1 MADFTDIIQEIN
13 TNLPDNNTQS
23 ITAAKLRT
31 TLVDLTNAI
40 DTQQDDFETTVNDT
54 LGEYETQV
62 ENLLTNICVDNL
74 DSTET
79 SKALSANQG
88 RVIKNILF
96 GTNDETL
103 SDELTISTIGS
114 YGFNNASTTA
124 ASSVVYY
131 YSYGNSRASRITV
144 ASFDTQEIGKYRYL
158 RVQANATYYS
168 YITFLKKDRPT
179 TNNMTYQDLV
189 DGDYLCTSV
198 HYDAK
203 HVGIP
208 VIKDTTVDLEI
219 PRDCKSIV
227 FATRLYSDGS
237 NVSTSART
245 PVSVEAYGIIQ
256 PDNIY
261 YQSPLPNGYVNS
273 EMIGDGQVNTNNIA
287 NGAINADKLEDNLV
301 EKTLTGETNEYFSF
315 NLIDFNNLYN
325 GYINANGTVSS
336 ASSGYKATD
345 FIKLDGKKVYW
356 GVGFISSYGS
366 TTGIGGCVYDA
377 NKTKIRNF
385 ACGNSGSY
393 DPVTAE
399 EGAVYIRLSYSGSY
413 TLRYV
418 VYANED
424 GSNPFAQSSGI
435 VTSDINDYFDQ
446 IINSANVN
454 LSFPKENIPELIPAY
469 SSVGQNG
476 FSKTFDSIEGGS
488 YGYIAADEYPS
499 YLKCNHTISFKGYL
513 ADTLSGSNTI
523 KFGIA
528 RNSTNGK
535 ILKITPTQAIIQRY
549 DSESGYV
556 NNVAFT
562 HNLTI
567 KDFIMCEIT
576 FTWYG
581 GKMRIIS
588 SGGSFVQE
596 WQNSQYSYT
605 GNAQVNYGRAFVEP
619 TITLTSV
626 KLTQSSDRFMKPV
639 WVCGDSYTSMA
650 QARWTYQMINT
661 YGIDGFLLDGFAGAE
676 SKEIYP
682 DLVQMLKYGTPK
694 YLYWCLGMNDNS
706 VLWKNYSQLV
716 EKICRERGITL
727 IYQTIPWP
735 TSSSSSAE
743 KSKIDN
749 FIKNSGYR
757 YVDAYKAVCKDDNGT
772 WYDGMLDD
780 GVHPTILGAK
790 VLAGQVLVDFP
801 EIANYK

>member
-1 MADFTDIIQEIN
+1 MADFSNIIQEIN

-40 DTQQDDFETTVNDT
+40 DTQQDDFETTVNNT

-74 DSTET
+74 NSTET

-88 RVIKNILF
+88 RVIKDILF

-103 SDELTISTIGS
+103 SDELTISGIGT

-124 ASSVVYY
+124 ASSVVFY

-158 RVQANATYYS
+158 RVQANATYYA

-208 VIKDTTVDLEI
+208 VTNNTTVDLEI

-227 FATRLYSDGS
+227 FAGRTANDSS
-237 NVSTSART
+237 STSTSART
-245 PVSVEAYGIIQ
+245 PVSVKAYGIIQ

-273 EMIGDGQVNTNNIA
+273 EMIGDGQVNTVDIA
-287 NGAINADKLEDNLV
+287 DGAITGEKLEDNLI
-301 EKTLTGETNEYFSF
+301 EKTLTGESNEYFSF
-315 NLIDFNNLYN
+315 NLIDFNNLSS
-325 GYINANGTVSS
+325 GYINSSGTVSS
-336 ASSGYKATD
+336 ASGRYTTQ
-345 FIKLDGKKVYW
+345 FIKLDGKKIYW
-356 GVGFISSYGS
+356 AQGFISAYGS
-366 TTGIGGCVYDA
+366 IQNVGAAVYRAD
-377 NKTKIRNF
+377 KSHIRTF
-385 ACGNSGSY
+385 AAGYSGNY
-393 DPVTAE
+393 DPTTAAE
-399 EGAVYIRLSYSGSY
+399 DAEYIRLSYAGNY
-413 TLRYV
+413 TQRYV
-418 VYANED
+418 VYANAD
-424 GSNPFAQSSGI
+424 GSNPMESQSSI
-435 VTSDINDYFDQ
+435 ITSYIDEYFDQ

-476 FSKTFDSIEGGS
+476 FSKTYDTINGGS

-523 KFGIA
+523 KFGIG

-535 ILKITPTQAIIQRY
+535 ILSITPTQAIIQRY
-549 DSESGYV
+549 DSGTSSYQ

-605 GNAQVNYGRAFVEP
+605 GNAQVNFGRAFVEP
-619 TITLTSV
+619 TIALTSV

-639 WVCGDSYTSMA
+639 WVCGDSYTSMYT
-650 QARWTYQMINT
+650 ARWTYQLINNF
-661 YGIDGFLLDGFAGAE
+661 GIDGFLIDGFPGAKSE
-676 SKEIYP
+676 DIYP
-682 DLVQMLKYGTPK
+682 DFVQMLKYGTPK

-716 EKICRERGITL
+716 EKLCRERGITL

-735 TSSSSSAE
+735 TTGSAE
-743 KSKIDN
+743 KAKIN
-749 FIKNSGYR
+749 KFIKDSGYR
-757 YVDAYKAVCKDDNGT
+757 YVDGYSALCKDANGT
-772 WYDGMLDD
+772 WYDGMNDD
-780 GVHPTILGAK
+780 GTHPTTLGAK

>member
-1 MADFTDIIQEIN
+1 MADFNEIIQEIN

-40 DTQQDDFETTVNDT
+40 DTQQDDFETTVNNT

-74 DSTET
+74 NSTET

-96 GTNDETL
+96 GTIDETL
-103 SDELTISTIGS
+103 SDELTISGIGS
-114 YGFNNASTTA
+114 YGFKNASTGST

-144 ASFDTQEIGKYRYL
+144 ASFGTQEIGKYRYL
-158 RVQANATYYS
+158 RVQANATYYA
-168 YITFLKKDRPT
+168 YITFLKKDIPT
-179 TNNMTYQDLV
+179 TNNMTYQNLV

-198 HYDAK
+198 HYDAE
-203 HVGIP
+203 HVAIS
-208 VIKDTTVDLEI
+208 VTNNTTVDLEI

-227 FATRLYSDGS
+227 FAGRLSSDGS
-237 NVSTSART
+237 STSTSARI
-245 PVSVEAYGIIQ
+245 PVSVKAYGIIQ

-261 YQSPLPNGYVNS
+261 YQSPIPNGYVNS
-273 EMIGDGQVNTNNIA
+273 EMIGEGQVNTNDIA
-287 NGAINADKLEDNLV
+287 DGAINSDKLEDNLI
-301 EKTLTGETNEYFSF
+301 EKNLTGESNEYFSF
-315 NLIDFNNLYN
+315 NLIDFDNLSN

-336 ASSGYKATD
+336 VSSGYKATD
-345 FIKLDGKKVYW
+345 FIKLNGKKVYW
-356 GVGFISSYGS
+356 GNGFISSYGGTS
-366 TTGIGGCVYDA
+366 GIGGCVYDA

-385 ACGNSGSY
+385 GCGSSGSY
-393 DPVTAE
+393 DPVTQD
-399 EGAVYIRLSYSGSY
+399 EGAVYIRLSYTGNY

-424 GSNPFAQSSGI
+424 GSNPMESQSSI
-435 VTSDINDYFDQ
+435 VTGNIDDYFDQ
-446 IINSANVN
+446 IINSANIN

-476 FSKTFDSIEGGS
+476 FSKTFDSIGS
-488 YGYIAADEYPS
+488 YGYITADEYPS
-499 YLKCNHTISFKGYL
+499 YVKCNHTISFKGYL
-513 ADTLSGSNTI
+513 ADTLSGTDTI

-528 RNSTNGK
+528 RNSINGK
-535 ILKITPTQAIIQRY
+535 ILSITPTQAIIQRY
-549 DSESGYV
+549 DSSSGYV
-556 NNVAFT
+556 NNVSFT

-619 TITLTSV
+619 TIALNNV

-639 WVCGDSYTSMA
+639 WVCGDSYTSMST
-650 QARWTYQMINT
+650 ARWTYQMINT
-661 YGIDGFLLDGFAGAE
+661 YGIDGFLIDGFAGAQ
-676 SKEIYP
+676 SADIYP

-716 EKICRERGITL
+716 EKLCRERGITL

-735 TSSSSSAE
+735 TSGYAE
-743 KSKIDN
+743 KSKIDS

-780 GVHPTILGAK
+780 GVHPTTLGAK
-790 VLAGQVLVDFP
+790 AIAGQVLVDFP